1 MHQITQT
8 NIFGVVSCSGN
19 SPLLWIISNIGEK
32 FISRRK
38 NYNNAN
44 NFQTRVNM
52 YNIAWFKY
60 LPVFTIFWTESES
73 EFSST
78 AVHWYVIWG
87 KGSWEEEITKTLCDL
102 QKAFSMTCLFNV
114 LHLFSKN
121 LTSHHFLLA
130 TPLIVLIWQ
139 RVTIGKKKGES
150 QKSRF
155 PIFER

>member
-52 YNIAWFKY
+52 YNITWLKY
-60 LPVFTIFWTESES
+60 LPVFTNFWTKSES

-102 QKAFSMTCLFNV
+102 QNTFFNDV
-114 LHLFSKN
+114 PFLIKFD
-121 LTSHHFLLA
+121 TSHHFLLA

-139 RVTIGKKKGES
+139 RVTIGKKMARAKKAAFQYLRDREW
-150 QKSRF
+150 R
-155 PIFER
+155 